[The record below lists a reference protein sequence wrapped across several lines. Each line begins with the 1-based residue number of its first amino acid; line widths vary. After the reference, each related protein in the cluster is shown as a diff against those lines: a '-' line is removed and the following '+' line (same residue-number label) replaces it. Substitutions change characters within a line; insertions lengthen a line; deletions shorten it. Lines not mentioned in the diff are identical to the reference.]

1 VKRRRCRLDTP
12 VEASSSARP
21 LISGM
26 RAMFVV
32 SCVTVSLAGFQLFV
46 LSEYTDRFFAWTI
59 DVPLTAAFL
68 GASYWGSFAL
78 VFVASRQHTW
88 ALARVAVPGVW
99 LFTVLTLLATLIHID
114 LFRMDSVF
122 GWAWLIVYLV
132 VSLGYGVFWVRQLR
146 IAGGDPPRQAPLP
159 TWLRFVLGVQAAIM
173 LIWGTALFLV
183 PQTMAALWPWAL
195 TPLTGQAVGAWLIG
209 VGVTAAQMC
218 WENDFGCVYAGMVG
232 YAVLGALHLLALARY
247 VGGTV
252 DWSEAGGWIYL
263 LFVLS
268 VLSVGLYGWLG
279 ARRRRGRLST

>member
-1 VKRRRCRLDTP
+1 VDTP

-26 RAMFVV
+26 RAMFIV
-32 SCVTVSLAGFQLFV
+32 SCVTVSVAGFQLFV

-78 VFVASRQHTW
+78 VLVASRQQAW
-88 ALARVAVPGVW
+88 ARARVAVPGVW

-114 LFRMDSVF
+114 LFRMDSIF
-122 GWAWLIVYLV
+122 GWAWLVVYV
-132 VSLGYGVFWVRQLR
+132 VVPVGYGVFWVRQLR
-146 IAGGDPPRQAPLP
+146 IAGGDLPRQATLP
-159 TWLRFVLGVQAAIM
+159 TWLRLVLGVQAAIM

-209 VGVTAAQMC
+209 IGVTAAQMG
-218 WENDFGCVYAGMVG
+218 WENDFGRAYAGMAG
-232 YAVLGALHLLALARY
+232 LAVLGALQLIALARY
-247 VGGTV
+247 GGGTV
-252 DWSEAGGWIYL
+252 DWSGAGGWIYL

-268 VLSVGLYGWLG
+268 VFGVGSYGWLE
-279 ARRRRGRLST
+279 ARRRRIGRLPT

>member
-1 VKRRRCRLDTP
+1 VDTP

-26 RAMFVV
+26 RAMFIV
-32 SCVTVSLAGFQLFV
+32 SCVTVSVAGFQLFV

-78 VFVASRQHTW
+78 VFVASRQQAW
-88 ALARVAVPGVW
+88 AQARVAVPGVW

-122 GWAWLIVYLV
+122 GWAWLVVYLV
-132 VSLGYGVFWVRQLR
+132 VPLGYGVFWVRQLR
-146 IAGGDPPRQAPLP
+146 IAGGEPLRQTPLP
-159 TWLRFVLGVQAAIM
+159 TWLRFVLGIQAAVM
-173 LIWGTALFLV
+173 LIWGAALFLV

-209 VGVTAAQMC
+209 IGVTAAQMC
-218 WENDFGCVYAGMVG
+218 WENDLGRVYAGMAG
-232 YAVLGALHLLALARY
+232 LGVLGALQLLALARY
-247 VGGTV
+247 GGGTV
-252 DWSEAGGWIYL
+252 DWSGAGGWIYL

-268 VLSVGLYGWLG
+268 VFGVGSYGWLE
-279 ARRRRGRLST
+279 ARRRRIGRLPT

>member
-1 VKRRRCRLDTP
+1 MDTP

-279 ARRRRGRLST
+279 ARRRTGRLST

>member
-1 VKRRRCRLDTP
+1 VDTP
-12 VEASSSARP
+12 VEASASARP

-59 DVPLTAAFL
+59 DIPLTAAFL

-88 ALARVAVPGVW
+88 ARVAVPGVW

-132 VSLGYGVFWVRQLR
+132 VPLGYGVFWVRQLR

>member
-1 VKRRRCRLDTP
+1 MDTP
-12 VEASSSARP
+12 VEASSARP

-32 SCVTVSLAGFQLFV
+32 SCVTVSVAGFQLFV
-46 LSEYTDRFFAWTI
+46 LTEYTDRFFAWTI

-78 VFVASRQHTW
+78 VLVASRQQAW
-88 ALARVAVPGVW
+88 ARARVAVPSVW

-122 GWAWLIVYLV
+122 GWAWLVVYLV
-132 VSLGYGVFWVRQLR
+132 VPLGYGVFSVRQLR
-146 IAGGDPPRQAPLP
+146 IAGGDPPRQASLP
-159 TWLRFVLGVQAAIM
+159 RWLRFVLGIQAAIM

-183 PQTMAALWPWAL
+183 PQTMATLWPWAL

-209 VGVTAAQMC
+209 VGVTAAHMC
-218 WENDFGCVYAGMVG
+218 WENDFGRVYAGMAG
-232 YAVLGALHLLALARY
+232 YATLGVLQLLALARY
-247 VGGTV
+247 GGGTV
-252 DWSEAGGWIYL
+252 DWSGAGGWIYL

-268 VLSVGLYGWLG
+268 VLSVGLYGWLE
-279 ARRRRGRLST
+279 ARRRIGRLST

>member
-1 VKRRRCRLDTP
+1 
-12 VEASSSARP
+12 
-21 LISGM
+21 M

-32 SCVTVSLAGFQLFV
+32 SCVTVSLAGFQLCV
-46 LSEYTDRFFAWTI
+46 LTEYTHRFFAWTI

-78 VFVASRQHTW
+78 VLVASRQQAW
-88 ALARVAVPGVW
+88 ALARIAVPGVW

-122 GWAWLIVYLV
+122 GWAWLVVYLV
-132 VSLGYGVFWVRQLR
+132 VPLGYGVFSVRQLR

-159 TWLRFVLGVQAAIM
+159 RWLRFVLGVQAAIM

-209 VGVTAAQMC
+209 VGVTAAHMC
-218 WENDFGCVYAGMVG
+218 WENDFGRVYAGMAG
-232 YAVLGALHLLALARY
+232 LAVLGALQLLALARY
-247 VGGTV
+247 GAATV
-252 DWSEAGGWIYL
+252 DWSSAGGWIYL

-268 VLSVGLYGWLG
+268 VLSAGLYGWLE
-279 ARRRRGRLST
+279 ARRRIGRLST

>member
-1 VKRRRCRLDTP
+1 MDTP

-59 DVPLTAAFL
+59 DIPLTAAFL

-88 ALARVAVPGVW
+88 ARARVAVPGVW

-159 TWLRFVLGVQAAIM
+159 TWLRFILGVQAAIM

-268 VLSVGLYGWLG
+268 VLGVGLYGWLE
-279 ARRRRGRLST
+279 ARRRIGRLSI

>member
-1 VKRRRCRLDTP
+1 VDTP

-26 RAMFVV
+26 RAMFIV
-32 SCVTVSLAGFQLFV
+32 SCVTVSVAGFQLFV

-78 VFVASRQHTW
+78 VFVASRQQAW
-88 ALARVAVPGVW
+88 AQARVAVPGVW

-122 GWAWLIVYLV
+122 GWAWLAVYLV
-132 VSLGYGVFWVRQLR
+132 VPLGYGVFWVRQLR
-146 IAGGDPPRQAPLP
+146 IAGGEPLRQTPLP
-159 TWLRFVLGVQAAIM
+159 TWLRFVLGIQAAVM
-173 LIWGTALFLV
+173 LIWGAALFLV

-209 VGVTAAQMC
+209 IGVTAAQMC
-218 WENDFGCVYAGMVG
+218 WENDLGRVYAGMAG
-232 YAVLGALHLLALARY
+232 LGVLGALQLLALARY
-247 VGGTV
+247 GGGTV
-252 DWSEAGGWIYL
+252 DWSRAGGWIYL

-268 VLSVGLYGWLG
+268 VFGVGSYGWLE
-279 ARRRRGRLST
+279 ARRRRIGRLPT

>member
-1 VKRRRCRLDTP
+1 VDTP

-26 RAMFVV
+26 RAMFIV

-78 VFVASRQHTW
+78 VLVASRQQAW
-88 ALARVAVPGVW
+88 ARARIAVPGVW
-99 LFTVLTLLATLIHID
+99 LFTVLTLIATLIHID

-122 GWAWLIVYLV
+122 GWAWLVVYV
-132 VSLGYGVFWVRQLR
+132 VVPVGYGVFWVRQLR
-146 IAGGDPPRQAPLP
+146 IAGGDPPRQATLP
-159 TWLRFVLGVQAAIM
+159 TWLRLVLGVQAAIM
-173 LIWGTALFLV
+173 LIWGTALFLL

-209 VGVTAAQMC
+209 IGVTAVQMC
-218 WENDFGCVYAGMVG
+218 WENDLGRVYAGMAG
-232 YAVLGALHLLALARY
+232 LAVLGALQLIALARY
-247 VGGTV
+247 GGATV
-252 DWSEAGGWIYL
+252 NWSGAGGWIYM
-263 LFVLS
+263 LFILS
-268 VLSVGLYGWLG
+268 VFGVGSYGWLE
-279 ARRRRGRLST
+279 ARRRAANLST

>member
-1 VKRRRCRLDTP
+1 
-12 VEASSSARP
+12 
-21 LISGM
+21 M

-132 VSLGYGVFWVRQLR
+132 VSLGYGVIWVRQLR

>member
-1 VKRRRCRLDTP
+1 VDTP

-26 RAMFVV
+26 RAMFIV

-78 VFVASRQHTW
+78 VLVASRQQAW
-88 ALARVAVPGVW
+88 ARARIAVPGVW

-122 GWAWLIVYLV
+122 GWAWLIVYLLV
-132 VSLGYGVFWVRQLR
+132 PVGYGVFWVRQLR
-146 IAGGDPPRQAPLP
+146 VAGGDPPRQTPLP
-159 TWLRFVLGVQAAIM
+159 TWLRLVLGVQAAFM
-173 LIWGTALFLV
+173 LIWGTALFLL

-209 VGVTAAQMC
+209 IGVTAAQMC
-218 WENDFGCVYAGMVG
+218 WENDFGRAYAGMAG
-232 YAVLGALHLLALARY
+232 LAVLGALQLIALARY
-247 VGGTV
+247 GGGTV
-252 DWSEAGGWIYL
+252 NWSGAGGWIYL
-263 LFVLS
+263 LFILS
-268 VLSVGLYGWLG
+268 VFGVGSYGWLE
-279 ARRRRGRLST
+279 ARRRAANLST

>member
-1 VKRRRCRLDTP
+1 VDTP

-26 RAMFVV
+26 RAMFIV
-32 SCVTVSLAGFQLFV
+32 SCVTVSVAGFQLFV

-78 VFVASRQHTW
+78 VFVASRQQAW
-88 ALARVAVPGVW
+88 AQARVAVPGVW

-122 GWAWLIVYLV
+122 GWAWLVVYLV
-132 VSLGYGVFWVRQLR
+132 VPLGYGVFWVRQLR
-146 IAGGDPPRQAPLP
+146 IAGGEPLRQTPLP
-159 TWLRFVLGVQAAIM
+159 TWLRFVLGIQAAVM
-173 LIWGTALFLV
+173 LIWGAALFLV

-209 VGVTAAQMC
+209 IGVTAAQMC
-218 WENDFGCVYAGMVG
+218 WENDLGRVYAGMAG
-232 YAVLGALHLLALARY
+232 LGVLGALQLLALARY
-247 VGGTV
+247 GGGTV
-252 DWSEAGGWIYL
+252 DWSRAGGWIYL

-268 VLSVGLYGWLG
+268 VFGVGSYGWLE
-279 ARRRRGRLST
+279 ARRRRIGRLPT

>member
-1 VKRRRCRLDTP
+1 VDTP
-12 VEASSSARP
+12 VEASASARP

-59 DVPLTAAFL
+59 DIPLTAAFL

-88 ALARVAVPGVW
+88 ARARVAVPGVW

-132 VSLGYGVFWVRQLR
+132 VPLGYGVFWVRQLR
-146 IAGGDPPRQAPLP
+146 VAGGDPPRQAPLP
-159 TWLRFVLGVQAAIM
+159 TWLRFILGVQAAIM

-218 WENDFGCVYAGMVG
+218 WDNDFGRVYAGMAG
-232 YAVLGALHLLALARY
+232 YAVLGALQLLALARY
-247 VGGTV
+247 GGGTV
-252 DWSEAGGWIYL
+252 DWSGAGGWIYL

-268 VLSVGLYGWLG
+268 VISVGLYGWLE
-279 ARRRRGRLST
+279 ARRRTGRLST